1 RYPAVHM
8 PYLPNLASPN
18 DEIYGKSVSIL
29 TAELDR
35 CGALHIPYLVTHLGS
50 HLGRGEMFGLKRIIE
65 ACSRAL
71 SEVDNDV
78 MILLENTA
86 GTKNSVG
93 STFENLRYVS
103 GNVEPDRRVGI
114 CFDTSHAFAAGYDL
128 RSDED
133 VDRSLGLLDDI
144 IGLDKV
150 KVVHLNDSK
159 GAFNSHSDRHDHI
172 GLGYIGEDGFR
183 AFLRHKLAKTR
194 PLVMETPVD
203 SRRDDVGNLKKVREL
218 AGEG

>member
-1 RYPAVHM
+1 M
-8 PYLPNLASPN
+8 
-18 DEIYGKSVSIL
+18 
-29 TAELDR
+29 
-35 CGALHIPYLVTHLGS
+35 
-50 HLGRGEMFGLKRIIE
+50 
-65 ACSRAL
+65 
-71 SEVDNDV
+71 
-78 MILLENTA
+78 
-86 GTKNSVG
+86 
-93 STFENLRYVS
+93 
-103 GNVEPDRRVGI
+103 
-114 CFDTSHAFAAGYDL
+114 
-128 RSDED
+128 
-133 VDRSLGLLDDI
+133 DRSLGLLDDI

-203 SRRDDVGNLKKVREL
+203 SRRDDVENLKKVREL